1 MALTPYDPFAL
12 INQLHKEMNR
22 LFDARLVGESAEQ
35 SAAATSDW
43 VPLVDIREE
52 QDRFVIEADVP
63 GVDPKDIEVTMEN
76 GVLTIRGQRPEPAE
90 GARYKRRERPFGTFY
105 RRFMLPDTADAEA
118 VSATGRHGVLQ
129 VVIPK
134 RRQAQP
140 RRITV
145 EG

>member
-12 INQLHKEMNR
+12 INQLQKEMNR
-22 LFDARLVGESAEQ
+22 LFDARLVGEATEQ

-76 GVLTIRGQRPEPAE
+76 GVLTIRGQRPAPAE
-90 GARYKRRERPFGTFY
+90 EAQYKRRERPFGTFY

-140 RRITV
+140 RRIAV

>member
-12 INQLHKEMNR
+12 INQLQQEMNR
-22 LFDARLVGESAEQ
+22 LFDARLGSGAGEQ

-76 GVLTIRGQRPEPAE
+76 GVLTIRGQRPAPADDSQ
-90 GARYKRRERPFGTFY
+90 YKRRERPFGTFY
-105 RRFMLPDTADAEA
+105 RRFMLPDTADAEG